1 MSRCNEMIAMLLL
14 LSLLLYRVMLDK
26 IVAESFAIF
35 IVKVIA
41 VPRLL
46 LLLLVELILI
56 LVPS

>member
-14 LSLLLYRVMLDK
+14 LSLLLYRVMLDE

-35 IVKVIA
+35 IVEVIA

-46 LLLLVELILI
+46 LLLLVELIL
-56 LVPS
+56 VPS